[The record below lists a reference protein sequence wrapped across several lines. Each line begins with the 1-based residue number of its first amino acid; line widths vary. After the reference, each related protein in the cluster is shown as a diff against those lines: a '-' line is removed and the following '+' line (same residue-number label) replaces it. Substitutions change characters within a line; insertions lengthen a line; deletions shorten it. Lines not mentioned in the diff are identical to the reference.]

1 MRQREKFWPSL
12 FISSAALTISR
23 PVKFSEYPFKQN
35 KNMLKN
41 MTMLL
46 YTNFHNTFLNLLTPT
61 IFNIYNSPF
70 LCSPN
75 IVKIR
80 VKVRPKTDYFSF
92 ILSSCNNRLA
102 VFNIFFP
109 LIYSQPRDKQ
119 SRARDFLLSK
129 YFLNNLLLTV
139 FM

>member
-23 PVKFSEYPFKQN
+23 PLRFSEYPFKQN

-41 MTMLL
+41 MTL
-46 YTNFHNTFLNLLTPT
+46 YTNFHNTSLNVLTPT
-61 IFNIYNSPF
+61 IFNIYNSSF

-80 VKVRPKTDYFSF
+80 VKVSPKTDYFSF